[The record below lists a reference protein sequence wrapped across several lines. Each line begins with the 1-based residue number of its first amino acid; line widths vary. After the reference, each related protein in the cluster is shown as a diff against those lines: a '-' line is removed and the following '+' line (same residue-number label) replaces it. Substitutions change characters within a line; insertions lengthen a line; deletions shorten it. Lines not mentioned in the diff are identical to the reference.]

1 MGMVLYFELDY
12 RKYLIKASRNY
23 LQQEL
28 PFISLEWVI
37 REKENPFVDRQNFQV
52 MLKNRIIPN

>member
-37 REKENPFVDRQNFQV
+37 REKEHLFVGRQTFQ
-52 MLKNRIIPN
+52 